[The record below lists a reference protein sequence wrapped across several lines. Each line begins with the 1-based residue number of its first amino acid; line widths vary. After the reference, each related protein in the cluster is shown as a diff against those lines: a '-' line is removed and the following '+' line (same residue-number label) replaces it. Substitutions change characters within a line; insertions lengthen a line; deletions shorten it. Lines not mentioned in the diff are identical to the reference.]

1 MLHLS
6 QHIYKI
12 WVPQIGRDGVSGRRP
27 YSYLLGIE
35 STLCKTPH
43 FQWFYGKLNQIYEKL
58 RSDQLDPKPALGG
71 PKPVSRTGGSLLR
84 NWNYTS
90 NLCIFSV
97 FCWTGDHIWQKHCLS
112 LYLKYIKSALF
123 IENYLHFM
131 KHCQRHNGPEGWVL
145 LTKVTSL
152 GHITSSYTNLDQTSS
167 ESRPSISILTKLK
180 LKTLDQT
187 YLQNLDQD
195 WTS

>member
-1 MLHLS
+1 MGPGLNKRDCWWFESESSKCTLYTEINLVFWAFFGLIRVCLDLVWSPSFGPKNSNNSKISPLYWDVTLPKSHILDWKHCPYCSALQCMLHLS

-12 WVPQIGRDGVSGRRP
+12 WVPQIGRDGVSGRRL

-58 RSDQLDPKPALGG
+58 RSDQMDPKPALEG

-90 NLCIFSV
+90 N
-97 FCWTGDHIWQKHCLS
+97 
-112 LYLKYIKSALF
+112 
-123 IENYLHFM
+123 
-131 KHCQRHNGPEGWVL
+131 
-145 LTKVTSL
+145 
-152 GHITSSYTNLDQTSS
+152 
-167 ESRPSISILTKLK
+167 
-180 LKTLDQT
+180 
-187 YLQNLDQD
+187 
-195 WTS
+195 